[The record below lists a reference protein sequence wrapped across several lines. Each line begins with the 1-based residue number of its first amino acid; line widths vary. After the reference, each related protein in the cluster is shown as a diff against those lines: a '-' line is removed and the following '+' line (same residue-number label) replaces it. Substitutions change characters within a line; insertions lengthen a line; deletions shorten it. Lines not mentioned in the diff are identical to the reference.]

1 MIRSTY
7 TNRYLENC
15 RFNRIQVNKGNNNVS
30 LNKETTLQSVSFGSA
45 KKTSMFKSIKRFLK
59 TTIQNYSD
67 ARWAKTVN
75 KRAASIDRLFSD
87 CEEKTVSK
95 ILIPERTGKKS
106 LIEASITLKSHTGK
120 TLGNETEVHE
130 LYKIKK
136 TGKELGSVYL
146 CHSPSKKTTNVLY
159 IQDIKGRKD
168 YRGLFNN
175 LLKIVPEKS
184 IINNKIHSIVGQPLE
199 RSGFKLP
206 PSSMYKYYGINVQ
219 QHHIKN
225 GQSFS
230 VTVITPDEIKAYL
243 TKVVKEGSHLFK
255 DTPKKLETL
264 KD

>member
-1 MIRSTY
+1 MISPTY
-7 TNRYLENC
+7 TNRKVETC
-15 RFNRIQVNKGNNNVS
+15 RLNRTNTNKNTSNFA
-30 LNKETTLQSVSFGSA
+30 LNKSTSVESLSFGST
-45 KKTSMFKSIKRFLK
+45 KKTSMFKSIKKFLK

-67 ARWAKTVN
+67 ARWSKAVN

-95 ILIPERTGKKS
+95 ILLSERKGGRN
-106 LIEASITLKSHTGK
+106 LVEADITLKQRTGK
-120 TLGNETEVHE
+120 TLGNEAEIHE

-146 CHSPSKKTTNVLY
+146 CHSLPKKTTNVLY

-184 IINNKIHSIVGQPLE
+184 IIDNEIHSVVGQPLE
-199 RSGFKLP
+199 KSGFKLP

-219 QHHIKN
+219 QHYLKN

-243 TKVVKEGSHLFK
+243 TKVVKDGSHVFK

-264 KD
+264 K